1 MLEKKWE
8 YKNKALNREQIN
20 RISKIY
26 KIPGIISTIILNRE
40 IPEDEILSYLS
51 KSVKN
56 IIPPYDMLDTDK
68 AVERIFKAINEREK
82 IVIYGDYDVDGIT
95 STTLLYD
102 FLKSNGADVSYY
114 IPDRKDEGYGINI
127 MAVNKLSRAGNRLM
141 ITVDCGITAVGEVE
155 FSKLQGMDVI
165 ITDHHTCKERI
176 PTAAEA
182 VINPKREDNDYPFKA
197 LAGVGV
203 AFKLVL
209 ALAIKLGISTNEC
222 FNRYIDIVAIG
233 TIADVVSL
241 TGENRIIVNKGLMA
255 IARSPRPGVRALLEV
270 SGALNKPITPITIGF
285 SLAPR
290 LNAAGRLSSA
300 TTSVELLLE
309 KDYSKALEIAKALD
323 DENKKRQEM
332 ERTIFNEAMDMIKSD
347 VNFDKKK
354 VIVLAKEDWH
364 HGVIG
369 IAASKINEIFYKPC
383 ILISHSNGIGKGSG
397 RSIVSM
403 NLFDALSH
411 CSDTLSDFGGHAIA
425 AGLSIN
431 MADFDAFSE
440 KINKYADTVL
450 KDDDMIPC
458 LKIDCPLSAQNISI
472 GLAKLI
478 SKLEPFGTGNEK
490 PVFSLLDT
498 EVINIS
504 TVGNENQHLRMRIA
518 KDNITINCIGFGM
531 AEFADK
537 IRPHSRVDIAFT
549 LEINNYMNNETV
561 QLALKDIKRR

>member
-8 YKNKALNREQIN
+8 YKNKALNQEQIN
-20 RISKIY
+20 KISKTY
-26 KIPGIISTIILNRE
+26 KIPRIISTIILNRE
-40 IPEDEILSYLS
+40 IPEGEILSYLS

-56 IIPPYDMLDTDK
+56 IIPPYDMLDMEK
-68 AVERIFKAINEREK
+68 AVERIFKAVNEREK

-127 MAVNKLSRAGNRLM
+127 MAVNKLSRAGNKLM

-209 ALAIKLGISTNEC
+209 ALAIKLGINTNEC

-241 TGENRIIVNKGLMA
+241 TGENRIIVNKGIMA
-255 IARSPRPGVRALLEV
+255 IARSARPGIRALLEV

-309 KDYSKALEIAKALD
+309 NNYSKALEIAKALD

-332 ERTIFNEAMDMIKSD
+332 ERTIFNEAMDMIKAD

-369 IAASKINEIFYKPC
+369 IAASKINDIFYKPC

-397 RSIVSM
+397 RSIPSM

-411 CSDTLSDFGGHAIA
+411 CTDVLSDFGGHAIA

-431 MADFDAFSE
+431 MADFDAFCE

-450 KDDDMIPC
+450 KDDDMTPY
-458 LKIDCPLSAQNISI
+458 LKIDCPLSAQNISV

-478 SKLEPFGTGNEK
+478 SRLEPFGTGNEK

-498 EVINIS
+498 DVINIS

-531 AEFADK
+531 AEFANK
-537 IRPHSRVDIAFT
+537 IQPHSKVDVAFT

-561 QLALKDIKRR
+561 QLALKDIKCR

>member
-8 YKNKALNREQIN
+8 YKNKVLNQEQIN
-20 RISKIY
+20 KISKIY
-26 KIPGIISTIILNRE
+26 KIPRIISTIILNRE

-51 KSVKN
+51 KSIKN
-56 IIPPYDMLDTDK
+56 IIPPYDMLDTQK
-68 AVERIFKAINEREK
+68 AVDRIFKAINDKEK

-127 MAVNKLSRAGNRLM
+127 MAVNKLSRAGNKLM

-209 ALAIKLGISTNEC
+209 ALAIKLGINTNEC

-241 TGENRIIVNKGLMA
+241 TGENRIIVNRGIMA
-255 IARSPRPGVRALLEV
+255 IANSPRPGVRALLEV
-270 SGALNKPITPITIGF
+270 SGALNKPITPITVGF

-332 ERTIFNEAMDMIKSD
+332 ERTIFNEALDMIRSD

-369 IAASKINEIFYKPC
+369 IAASKINEMFYKPC

-397 RSIVSM
+397 RSIPSM

-411 CSDTLSDFGGHAIA
+411 CTDVLSDFGGHAIA

-431 MADFDAFSE
+431 MADFDAFCE

-450 KDDDMIPC
+450 ENDDMTPR
-458 LKIDCPLSAQNISI
+458 LKIDCTLSAQHITL
-472 GLAKLI
+472 GLARLI

-490 PVFSLLDT
+490 PVFSLLDA

-504 TVGNENQHLRMRIA
+504 TAGNENQHLRMKIA
-518 KDNITINCIGFGM
+518 KDNVILNCIGFGM
-531 AEFADK
+531 AEFSG
-537 IRPHSRVDIAFT
+537 IIQPHSRVDVAFT

>member
-8 YKNKALNREQIN
+8 YKNKSLTKEQIN
-20 RISKIY
+20 KISEKY
-26 KIPGIISTIILNRE
+26 KIPRIISTIILNRE
-40 IPEDEILSYLS
+40 ISDNEIENYLS

-56 IIPPYDMLDTDK
+56 IIPPYDMLDIDK
-68 AVERIFKAINEREK
+68 AVERIYKAINEHEK

-102 FLKSNGADVSYY
+102 FLRSNGADVSYY

-127 MAVNKLSRAGNRLM
+127 MAVNKLSRALNKLM

-182 VINPKREDNDYPFKA
+182 VINPKREDDPYPFKA

-209 ALAIKLGISTNEC
+209 ALAIKLGINTNDC

-241 TGENRIIVNKGLMA
+241 TGENRIFVNRGLMA
-255 IARSPRPGVRALLEV
+255 IEHSPRPGIRALLEV
-270 SGALNKPITPITIGF
+270 SGTLSKPVTPITIGF
-285 SLAPR
+285 SIAPR

-309 KDYSKALEIAKALD
+309 KNYSKALEIARALD

-332 ERTIFNEAMDMIKSD
+332 ERTIFAEAMDMIKAD

-369 IAASKINEIFYKPC
+369 IAASKLNELFYKPC
-383 ILISHSNGIGKGSG
+383 ILISYSNGIGKGSG
-397 RSIVSM
+397 RSIPSM

-411 CSDTLSDFGGHAIA
+411 CSDVLSDFGGHAIA

-440 KINKYADTVL
+440 KINKYAGVL
-450 KDDDMIPC
+450 LSDDDMVPR
-458 LKIDCPLSAQNISI
+458 LKIDCPLSSQNITLA
-472 GLAKLI
+472 GAKLI

-498 EVINIS
+498 EVLAIS
-504 TVGNENQHLRMRIA
+504 AVGSENQHLRMKII
-518 KDNITINCIGFGM
+518 KDNIAINCIGFGM
-531 AEFADK
+531 AEFANK
-537 IRPHSRVDIAFT
+537 IQPRSRVDVAFT
-549 LEINNYMNNETV
+549 LEVNNYMNNETV
-561 QLALKDIKRR
+561 QLALKDIKCR